1 MEKRLCRKKA
11 GHRSWA
17 AKGQLAPG
25 AHRGDIMSSAKRSAL
40 MSRIRGKNT
49 GPERILVEELVALG
63 LSFETHP
70 SDLDGRPD
78 ILFRVERL
86 AVFVDGDFWHGW
98 RFPLWKHKLSPPW
111 RNKIAT
117 NRARDNT
124 NFRRLRRAGWMVLRI
139 WEHQV
144 EQALPAC
151 IDRILAAIRK
161 QSRLDGRINL

>member
-1 MEKRLCRKKA
+1 MQNRSCRKKA
-11 GHRSWA
+11 GHRSWSPR
-17 AKGQLAPG
+17 GQLASG
-25 AHRGDIMSSAKRSAL
+25 VHRGDIMSPAKRSAL

-49 GPERILVEELVALG
+49 CPEKALVAELAALG
-63 LSFETHP
+63 LSFETHS

-98 RFPLWKHKLSPPW
+98 RFPLWKHKLSQRW
-111 RNKIAT
+111 RDKIAA
-117 NRARDNT
+117 NRVRDNT
-124 NFRRLRRAGWMVLRI
+124 NFRRLRRAGWTVLRI

-151 IDRILAAIRK
+151 IQRILATIRRAGT
-161 QSRLDGRINL
+161 SAP

>member
-1 MEKRLCRKKA
+1 MQRRLCRKKA

-25 AHRGDIMSSAKRSAL
+25 AHRGDIMSPAKRSAL
-40 MSRIRGKNT
+40 MSRICGKNT
-49 GPERILVEELVALG
+49 GPEKALVAKLAALG

-70 SDLDGRPD
+70 SDLAGRPD
-78 ILFRVERL
+78 ILFRAERV

-98 RFPLWKHKLSPPW
+98 RFPLWKHKLSQSW
-111 RNKIAT
+111 QDKIAA

-124 NFRRLRRAGWMVLRI
+124 NFRRLRRAGWRVVRI
-139 WEHQV
+139 WEHQI

-151 IDRILAAIRK
+151 VQRILAAIPR
-161 QSRLDGRINL
+161 